1 MQRLTPLAKS
11 LIGVIGVGAL
21 SAAVYTYGPH
31 RSRAEEDGLVV
42 EPKLNS
48 RTDALTPSSGPVT
61 GGPATSA
68 APRATA
74 QPTGSAPT
82 GSVPAGND
90 RAGTKPPAAPAPYTT
105 LDSRPVRVGLSQW
118 PGHLA
123 LVVGA
128 GGLTT
133 QPGSIAA
140 KAGLNLEIKFLEDA
154 PTKNKALATGD
165 VDFVWTTVDEMPI
178 NLGTFLEAEVPVRA
192 FLQIDWSRG
201 GDACVA
207 SSAVKQVEDVL
218 GRKSATLMFSPDHT
232 VFEFM
237 ITNSRL
243 TPAQTAEVRNATQFS
258 LDDFTFARKLF
269 VKGEVDVA
277 CLWEP
282 DVTLALSERQGSH
295 RLFSTADAT
304 ELVADV
310 LLARKDTLDAR
321 PDIAKKLA
329 QVWFQSVA
337 AAEADRAHA
346 ARVIT
351 DSCSRFKEELGYE
364 KTLGALSWAKWTT
377 LADNVRF
384 FGLDGSSPAFDRV
397 YNQADSIWI
406 SYPQAEIENR
416 FPPATL
422 RDDRTARALWEAA
435 GKPAAA
441 PEEMYSQK
449 VAYRGEALFTKPVS
463 ITFAMGS
470 ALLGPTAM
478 ALINREIVPQL
489 EIARGMSIRVEG
501 NTDDTGDAAVNQVLS
516 QRRAQAI
523 VDYLVQRGVPKN
535 RVVARGNGSSKP
547 VAPND
552 TAEGRAMNRRT
563 DVLFIRGAS

>member
-1 MQRLTPLAKS
+1 MQRLTTLAKS
-11 LIGVIGVGAL
+11 MIGVIGVGSL
-21 SAAVYTYGPH
+21 WAAVHTYGPQRGH
-31 RSRAEEDGLVV
+31 ARDESLAAEPALNARAE
-42 EPKLNS
+42 
-48 RTDALTPSSGPVT
+48 ALTP
-61 GGPATSA
+61 A
-68 APRATA
+68 AQNAA
-74 QPTGSAPT
+74 QAP
-82 GSVPAGND
+82 GAGVPARVAQ
-90 RAGTKPPAAPAPYTT
+90 RAAATPPPYTT

-133 QPGSIAA
+133 QPGSVAA
-140 KAGLNLEIKFLEDA
+140 QAGLNLEIKFLEDA
-154 PTKNKALATGD
+154 PTKNKALAAGD

-178 NLGTFLEAEVPVRA
+178 NLGTFVDAEVPVRA

-207 SSAVKQVEDVL
+207 APGVKQVEDVL
-218 GRKSATLMFSPDHT
+218 GRKSAMLMFSPDHT

-237 ITNSRL
+237 ISNSRL
-243 TPAQTAEVRNATQFS
+243 TAAEAAEVRNATQFS
-258 LDDFTFARKLF
+258 LDDFTFGRKLF
-269 VKGEVDVA
+269 AKGEVDVA

-282 DVTLALSERQGSH
+282 DVTLALSERKGAH

-321 PDIAKKLA
+321 PDIAQKLA
-329 QVWFQSVA
+329 QVWFKSVQV
-337 AAEADRAHA
+337 AEADRPHA

-377 LADNVRF
+377 LSDNVRF
-384 FGLDGSSPAFDRV
+384 FGLDGTAPAFDRV

-406 SYPQAEIENR
+406 NYPQAEIEHR

-422 RDDRTARALWEAA
+422 RDDRAARAIWEAS
-435 GKPAAA
+435 GKPAAL
-441 PEEMYSQK
+441 PEELYNPKQ
-449 VAYRGEALFTKPVS
+449 AFRGEALFTKPVS

-470 ALLGPTAM
+470 ALLGPPAM
-478 ALINREIVPQL
+478 ALINSQIVPQL

-501 NTDDTGDAAVNQVLS
+501 NTDATGDAGVNQVLS

-523 VDYLVQRGVPKN
+523 VDYLILRGVPKN
-535 RVVARGNGSSKP
+535 RVVARGNGSGKP
-547 VAPND
+547 VAAND
-552 TAEGRAMNRRT
+552 TPEGRALNRRT
-563 DVLFIRGAS
+563 DILFIRGAS

>member
-1 MQRLTPLAKS
+1 MQRLTPLAKGMIGAIAVGS
-11 LIGVIGVGAL
+11 LWG
-21 SAAVYTYGPH
+21 AVYTYGPH
-31 RSRAEEDGLVV
+31 GTRQDEDQLVIEPRATVRE
-42 EPKLNS
+42 
-48 RTDALTPSSGPVT
+48 ALTP
-61 GGPATSA
+61 A
-68 APRATA
+68 AQTKNTAQAPGTAQVPPGAAATA
-74 QPTGSAPT
+74 R
-82 GSVPAGND
+82 PAGQV
-90 RAGTKPPAAPAPYTT
+90 PAAPPPYTT

-133 QPGSIAA
+133 QPGSVAA
-140 KAGLNLEIKFLEDA
+140 QAGLNLEIKFLEDA
-154 PTKNKALATGD
+154 PTKNKALATGE
-165 VDFVWTTVDEMPI
+165 VDFVWTTVDELPI
-178 NLGTFLEAEVPVRA
+178 NLGTFVDAEVPVRA

-201 GDACVA
+201 GDACIA
-207 SSAVKQVEDVL
+207 APEVKQVEDVL
-218 GRKSATLMFSPDHT
+218 GRKSAMLMFSPDHT

-237 ITNSRL
+237 ISNSRL
-243 TPAQTAEVRNATQFS
+243 SPAQTAEVRNATQFS
-258 LDDFTFARKLF
+258 LDDFTFGRKLF
-269 VKGEVDVA
+269 AKGEVDVA

-282 DVTLALSERQGSH
+282 DVTLALADRKGAH

-321 PDIAKKLA
+321 PDVAEKLA
-329 QVWFQSVA
+329 RVWFKSVQI
-337 AAEADRAHA
+337 AEADRPHA

-351 DSCSRFKEELGYE
+351 DSCSRFRDELGYE
-364 KTLGALSWAKWTT
+364 KTLGALTWAKWTT
-377 LADNVRF
+377 LSDNVRF
-384 FGLDGSSPAFDRV
+384 FGLDGSAPAFDRV

-406 SYPQAEIENR
+406 NYPQAEIEHR

-422 RDDRTARALWEAA
+422 RDDRMARAVWEAA

-441 PEEMYSQK
+441 PEEIYNPK
-449 VAYRGEALFTKPVS
+449 LAYRGEALFTKPIS
-463 ITFAMGS
+463 ITFGLGS

-501 NTDDTGDAAVNQVLS
+501 NTDTSGDPGVNQLLS

-523 VDYLVQRGVPKN
+523 VDYLILRGVPKN

-547 VAPND
+547 IAPNE
-552 TAEGRAMNRRT
+552 TAEGRALNRRT
-563 DVLFIRGAS
+563 DVLFIRGAA

>member
-1 MQRLTPLAKS
+1 MQRLTPLAKGMIGAIAVGS
-11 LIGVIGVGAL
+11 LWGA
-21 SAAVYTYGPH
+21 VHTYGPNGA
-31 RSRAEEDGLVV
+31 RPSEDSLAGERTSSVRA
-42 EPKLNS
+42 
-48 RTDALTPSSGPVT
+48 ALTPNAHAQST
-61 GGPATSA
+61 G
-68 APRATA
+68 
-74 QPTGSAPT
+74 QAPT
-82 GSVPAGND
+82 GVPAPGAA
-90 RAGTKPPAAPAPYTT
+90 RSTAKGPAVPPPYTT

-133 QPGSIAA
+133 QPGSVAA
-140 KAGLNLEIKFLEDA
+140 QAGLNLEIKFLEDA
-154 PTKNKALATGD
+154 PTKNKALATGE

-178 NLGTFLEAEVPVRA
+178 NLGTFVEADVPVRA

-207 SSAVKQVEDVL
+207 SPEVKQVEDVL
-218 GRKSATLMFSPDHT
+218 GRKSAMLMFSPDHT

-237 ITNSRL
+237 ISNSRL
-243 TPAQTAEVRNATQFS
+243 SPAQAAEVRNATQFS
-258 LDDFTFARKLF
+258 LDDFTFGRKLF
-269 VKGEVDVA
+269 AQGEVDVA

-282 DVTLALSERQGSH
+282 DVTLALAERKGAH

-321 PDIAKKLA
+321 PDIAQKLA
-329 QVWFQSVA
+329 RVWFKSVEV
-337 AAEADRAHA
+337 AEADRPHA

-351 DSCSRFKEELGYE
+351 DSCSRFKDELGYE

-377 LADNVRF
+377 LGDNVRF
-384 FGLDGSSPAFDRV
+384 FGLDGSAPAFDRV

-406 SYPQAEIENR
+406 NYPQAEIEHR

-422 RDDRTARALWEAA
+422 RDDRSARAVWEAA
-435 GKPAAA
+435 GKPSAA
-441 PEEMYSQK
+441 PEGIYDHK
-449 VAYRGEALFTKPVS
+449 LAYRGEALFTKPVS
-463 ITFAMGS
+463 ITFGMGS
-470 ALLGPTAM
+470 AQLGPTAM
-478 ALINREIVPQL
+478 ALINQEIVPQL
-489 EIARGMSIRVEG
+489 EIARGMLIRVEG
-501 NTDDTGDAAVNQVLS
+501 NTDPSGDPGINQVLS

-523 VDYLVQRGVPKN
+523 VDYLVLRGVPKN

-547 VAPND
+547 IAPNE
-552 TAEGRAMNRRT
+552 TAEGRALNRRT
-563 DVLFIRGAS
+563 DVLFIRGAA